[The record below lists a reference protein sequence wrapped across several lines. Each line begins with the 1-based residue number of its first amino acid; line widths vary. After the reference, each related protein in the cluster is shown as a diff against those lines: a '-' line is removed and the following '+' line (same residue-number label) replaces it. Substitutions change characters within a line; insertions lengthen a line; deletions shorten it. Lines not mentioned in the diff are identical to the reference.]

1 MEPSRPDK
9 PTKPAVQ
16 PTPVVDTSQL
26 FQKDAAPVIT
36 NPKQNLFARLGKKK
50 LLLIGVALG
59 VSILI
64 GGIAYAQF
72 RKPDSKPTDQQSA
85 AEQAESTATE
95 KQNGDTSQNPS
106 DQTTSPEGTSAP
118 SNTTA
123 PSTSGTSG
131 GSSTGGTGSTTSPPS
146 TGGGTS
152 STAPKT
158 YDISYTNSCYDP
170 ANVTI
175 KKNDTVKFT
184 NNSTNNM
191 EPASNNHPS
200 HTLYSEFDANNNIA
214 PGGTYSFTFT
224 KTGSWG
230 YHDHSKPNCTGTITV
245 Q

>member
-1 MEPSRPDK
+1 MKPSSPDK
-9 PTKPAVQ
+9 PNKPDVQ
-16 PTPVVDTSQL
+16 PAPAVDTSQL
-26 FQKDAAPVIT
+26 SQKDVAPVIT

-72 RKPDSKPTDQQSA
+72 RKPDSKPADQQSA
-85 AEQAESTATE
+85 AEQAKSTATE

-106 DQTTSPEGTSAP
+106 DQTTSPEGT
-118 SNTTA
+118 TA
-123 PSTSGTSG
+123 PSTTDTSG

-158 YDISYTNSCYDP
+158 YDISYTNSCYSP

-191 EPASNNHPS
+191 EPASNNHPD
-200 HTLYSEFDANNNIA
+200 HLLYSEFDANNNIA

-230 YHDHSKPNCTGTITV
+230 YHDHSKPSCKGTITV